1 MRCAT
6 GAAVVEDGSQ
16 IAELGS
22 CRRGEAQVGR
32 SYSSEV
38 VVDKKRGSDEG
49 AVRRGG
55 GVVIDWAG
63 ERPGKSK

>member
-1 MRCAT
+1 VRQELHSLKTASRT
-6 GAAVVEDGSQ
+6 
-16 IAELGS
+16 AELGS

-32 SYSSEV
+32 RCSSEV
-38 VVDKKRGSDEG
+38 VVDEKRGSDEG

-55 GVVIDWAG
+55 VVVIDWAG